1 MKVHYYK
8 YLPISR
14 LSYLE
19 DELLRFTQPGDLNDP
34 FECLPQKPSEEEFN
48 LLIDTVILN
57 LPKVNKEFERNTKD
71 KFNTEY
77 LKDLYKNA
85 NKNVN
90 DDIGILSLSKNWNN
104 TLMWSHYTN
113 SHKGFC
119 IGFDKNH
126 NFFENYLSD
135 DKCTSKFIKEV
146 EYSETRVKIPM
157 ILGQEKLN
165 FEPYITKSLDWKYE
179 EEIRIISSLNS
190 ADEIKPKEPYN
201 IHLFKVSHSCITQI
215 ILGANIEIE
224 NENEIRKFASEKN
237 IEIYKAKIS
246 DTKYNMERE

>member
-1 MKVHYYK
+1 MTNYYK
-8 YLPISR
+8 YLPIDR
-14 LSYLE
+14 KDYLQNE
-19 DELLRFTQPGDLNDP
+19 FLRFTQPNDLNDP

-48 LLIDTVILN
+48 LLINTVILN
-57 LPKVNKEFERNTKD
+57 LPKVNEEFEKNTKE
-71 KFNTEY
+71 KFNAEY

-90 DDIGILSLSKNWNN
+90 NDIGILSLSKNWNN

-126 NFFENYLSD
+126 NFFEDYLSE

-146 EYSETRVKIPM
+146 KYSDTRVKIPM
-157 ILGQEKLN
+157 ILGQEKLI

-190 ADEIKPKEPYN
+190 SAEIKPKEPYN
-201 IHLFKVSHSCITQI
+201 AYLFKVPHSCITEI
-215 ILGANIEIE
+215 ILGANIELK
-224 NENEIRKFASEKN
+224 NETEIRKFALEKC
-237 IEIYKAKIS
+237 IKLYKAKIS
-246 DTKYNMERE
+246 DTKYDMERE